1 MESLYFQ
8 IEPAFQKS
16 FLNFG
21 IYAIIICI
29 ILLVGVFAILWY
41 NKKTSE
47 VDEDNQLSESGEGWI
62 KIQDSSNHS
71 QQVPVDPWEIPREK
85 IGLVKELGKGN
96 FGHKGHEKMNCA
108 MSTVQKNTSDLELK
122 SFLEDAEIMKN

>member
-41 NKKTSE
+41 NKKT
-47 VDEDNQLSESGEGWI
+47 I
-62 KIQDSSNHS
+62 
-71 QQVPVDPWEIPREK
+71 PVDPWEIPREK

-122 SFLEDAEIMKN
+122 SFLEDAEIMKCQTHQQKFEHPNKHNGEEKLYTN